1 MDEIEIE
8 RRLTAAEQRAKS
20 NSHRIDKLEPIIEEI
35 HTMSNTMVKLVQE
48 MKHTNE
54 AVNSLDEKLER
65 MDSRVDD
72 IERIPG
78 EDMKTYKRTAVTAI
92 ISTVAGALVSGLLFL
107 AAQFL

>member
-8 RRLTAAEQRAKS
+8 RRITATEQRAKS

-48 MKHTNE
+48 IKHTNE
-54 AVNSLDEKLER
+54 AVTSLDEKVER

-78 EDMKTYKRTAVTAI
+78 ENMKTYKRTAVTAV
-92 ISTVAGALVSGLLFL
+92 ISTVAGALASGLLFL
-107 AAQFL
+107 AVQYL